1 MYNKYLG
8 QRELEVK
15 AGDVVS
21 VQGNVGTVTE
31 VIKSIKKEWNGAEYI
46 EVPGTESTS
55 VRVHFTGELAA
66 WGQYQ
71 DEVYGGFHVIE
82 K

>member
-1 MYNKYLG
+1 MYNKFLAKN
-8 QRELEVK
+8 ELEVK
-15 AGDVVS
+15 IGDTVS
-21 VQGNVGTVTE
+21 VMGNEGTVTE
-31 VIKSIKKEWNGAEYI
+31 VIRGFEKEWNGAEY
-46 EVPGTESTS
+46 VKKPGTERTS

-71 DEVYGGFHVIE
+71 DGVYGGFRVI